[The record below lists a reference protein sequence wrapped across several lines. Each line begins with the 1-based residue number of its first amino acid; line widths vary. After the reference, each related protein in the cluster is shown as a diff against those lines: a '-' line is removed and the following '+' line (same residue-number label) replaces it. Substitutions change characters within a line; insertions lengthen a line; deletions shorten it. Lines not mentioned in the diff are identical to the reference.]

1 MANFPVEGAYNFV
14 PLVESDIRS
23 FVGILPN
30 EDELRGMSSRG
41 ASWDLTYI
49 GDQVGHV
56 QFCTLSQGNGVNR
69 TYLGVYD
76 VKDNASVFRVG
87 KSQVWTLERTTAGIL
102 ISQSADN
109 KTYTW
114 SLCSPFGPVTISNGS
129 TQTWEFKPTSD

>member
-14 PLVESDIRS
+14 TLVESDIRS

-41 ASWDLTYI
+41 ASVCSLTPCHPQRSRHQQWDLTYI

-76 VKDNASVFRVG
+76 VKDVRCLSTTILESFLRVYRMHPSSASGSRR
-87 KSQVWTLERTTAGIL
+87 S
-102 ISQSADN
+102 
-109 KTYTW
+109 
-114 SLCSPFGPVTISNGS
+114 GPLRGLLRASC
-129 TQTWEFKPTSD
+129 E